1 METEGRKKMTK
12 KRLVLCFAA
21 AVILACMI
29 VNPVSAAE
37 KFSLKIQTAVPS
49 SSIYFKLIE
58 RAAVRVDAMSAGRL
72 KVEVL
77 PAGAVVGAFEI
88 LDAVHNGIV
97 NGGFAWTHYWS
108 GKHPA
113 GLLFSAPTAG
123 LGIGLD
129 QASTMSWIYDGG
141 GDELYQQYF
150 TEVLKYN
157 IKGFLCM
164 PMGPEPFGWFSKPV
178 GSLEEIRKMKFR
190 SPPGI
195 PAESFQGIGMP
206 TVSMPGGEIV
216 PAAQRGVIDAAEWI
230 SPADD
235 AALGLHTVWKHYYIQ
250 GLHQAISIGDI
261 YVNLD
266 WWKKLPADLQAIF
279 SGSMMTMISDTMNWN
294 VSQNSKALKK
304 FVTEGN
310 VKIHDTP
317 PDYFPAYMA
326 AARKVIDKY
335 AAKDPFFNKVLQ
347 SMTEWANLTVPYQSR
362 ANGTYYNMGKTALS
376 EGVGYQK

>member
-1 METEGRKKMTK
+1 MN
-12 KRLVLCFAA
+12 RLRIAA
-21 AVILACMI
+21 ALMMAVFGLALFA
-29 VNPVSAAE
+29 PAPAE
-37 KFSLKIQTAVPS
+37 AQNYNLKIQTAIPS

-58 RAAVRVDAMSAGRL
+58 RMAQRVGDMSAGRL

-77 PAGAVVGAFEI
+77 PNGAVVGAFEI
-88 LDAVHNGIV
+88 LDAVHKNIV

-123 LGIGLD
+123 LGVGLD
-129 QASTMSWIYDGG
+129 QNSVMSWIYDGG
-141 GDELYQQYF
+141 GDELYQKYF
-150 TEVLKYN
+150 TEILKFN
-157 IKGFLCM
+157 VKGFLCM
-164 PMGPEPFGWFSKPV
+164 PMGPEPYGWFSKPV
-178 GSLEEIRKMKFR
+178 NSVEDLKKMKFR

-195 PAESFQGIGMP
+195 PAESFKVLGIP

-216 PAAQRGVIDAAEWI
+216 PSAQRGVIDAAEWI

-235 AALGLHTVWKHYYIQ
+235 AALGLNTVWKHYYIQ

-266 WWKKLPADLQAIF
+266 WWNKLPKDLQAIF
-279 SGSMMTMISDTMNWN
+279 QGGIMSLIADTIHWN

-304 FVTEGN
+304 FVVEDK
-310 VKIHDTP
+310 VQIHETP

-326 AARKVIDKY
+326 AAQQVIEKY
-335 AAKDPFFNKVLQ
+335 AQQDAFFKQVLQ
-347 SMTEWANLTVPYQSR
+347 SMVDWANLTVPYQAR
-362 ANGTYYNMGKTALS
+362 ANATYATMGKTAL
-376 EGVGYQK
+376 EKGLVGYEKK

>member
-1 METEGRKKMTK
+1 MKKMRTG
-12 KRLVLCFAA
+12 CFLL
-21 AVILACMI
+21 AVVFCLAGLGLT
-29 VNPVSAAE
+29 NAQAQNQN
-37 KFSLKIQTAVPS
+37 LKIQTAVPS

-58 RAAVRVDAMSAGRL
+58 RMAGRIDAMSAGRL

-88 LDAVHNGIV
+88 LDAVNNNIV

-123 LGIGLD
+123 LGVGLD
-129 QASTMSWIYDGG
+129 QTSVMSWIYDGG
-141 GDELYQQYF
+141 GDELYQKYF
-150 TEVLKYN
+150 TDILKFKV
-157 IKGFLCM
+157 KGFLCM
-164 PMGPEPFGWFSKPV
+164 PMGPEPYGWFSKPV
-178 GSLEEIRKMKFR
+178 NSVEDMKKMKFR

-195 PAESFQGIGMP
+195 PAESFKVVGVP

-216 PAAQRGVIDAAEWI
+216 PSAQRGVIDAAEWI

-235 AALGLHTVWKHYYIQ
+235 AALGLNAVWKHYYIQ

-266 WWKKLPADLQAIF
+266 WWNRLPKDLQAIF
-279 SGSMMTMISDTMNWN
+279 QGGIMSLIADTMNWN

-304 FVTEGN
+304 FVVEDKVT
-310 VKIHDTP
+310 VHDTP
-317 PDYFPAYMA
+317 ADYFPAYMA
-326 AARKVIDKY
+326 ASQQVVDKY
-335 AAKDPFFNKVLQ
+335 AQQDAFFKQVLQ
-347 SMTEWANLTVPYQSR
+347 SMVDWANLTVPYQSR
-362 ANGTYYNMGKTALS
+362 ANGTYYNMGKTAMDKKI
-376 EGVGYQK
+376 VGYDKK

>member
-1 METEGRKKMTK
+1 MKKTRTGCLLM
-12 KRLVLCFAA
+12 
-21 AVILACMI
+21 AVVFCLAGLGLT
-29 VNPVSAAE
+29 NAQAQNHN
-37 KFSLKIQTAVPS
+37 LKIQTAVPS

-58 RAAVRVDAMSAGRL
+58 RMAGRIDAMSAGRL

-88 LDAVHNGIV
+88 LDAVNNNIV

-123 LGIGLD
+123 LGVGLD
-129 QASTMSWIYDGG
+129 QTSVMSWIYDGG
-141 GDELYQQYF
+141 GDELYQKYF
-150 TEVLKYN
+150 TDILKFKV
-157 IKGFLCM
+157 KGFLCM
-164 PMGPEPFGWFSKPV
+164 PMGPEPYGWFSKPV
-178 GSLEEIRKMKFR
+178 NSVEDMKKMKFR

-195 PAESFQGIGMP
+195 PAESFKVVGVP

-216 PAAQRGVIDAAEWI
+216 PSAQRGVIDAAEWI

-235 AALGLHTVWKHYYIQ
+235 AALGLNAVWKHYYIQ

-266 WWKKLPADLQAIF
+266 WWNKLPKDLQAIF
-279 SGSMMTMISDTMNWN
+279 QGGIMSLIADTMNWN

-304 FVTEGN
+304 FVVEDK
-310 VKIHDTP
+310 VQVLDTP
-317 PDYFPAYMA
+317 ADVFPAYMKA
-326 AARKVIDKY
+326 TKEVLDKY
-335 AAKDPFFNKVLQ
+335 AKQDPFFAKVHK
-347 SMTEWANLTVPYQSR
+347 SMVDWANLTVPYQHMT
-362 ANGTYYNMGKTALS
+362 NGVFYQMGKSAVDGKL
-376 EGVGYQK
+376 VGYDK

>member
-1 METEGRKKMTK
+1 M
-12 KRLVLCFAA
+12 
-21 AVILACMI
+21 AVVFCLAGLGLT
-29 VNPVSAAE
+29 NAQAQNHN
-37 KFSLKIQTAVPS
+37 LKIQTAVPS

-58 RAAVRVDAMSAGRL
+58 RMAGRIDAMSAGRL

-88 LDAVHNGIV
+88 LDAVNNNIV

-123 LGIGLD
+123 LGVGLD
-129 QASTMSWIYDGG
+129 QTSVMSWIYDGG
-141 GDELYQQYF
+141 GDELYQKYF
-150 TEVLKYN
+150 TDILKFKV
-157 IKGFLCM
+157 KGFLCM
-164 PMGPEPFGWFSKPV
+164 PMGPEPYGWFSKPV
-178 GSLEEIRKMKFR
+178 NSVEDMKKMKFR

-195 PAESFQGIGMP
+195 PAESFKVVGVP

-216 PAAQRGVIDAAEWI
+216 PSAQRGVIDAAEWI

-235 AALGLHTVWKHYYIQ
+235 AALGLNAVWKHYYIQ

-266 WWKKLPADLQAIF
+266 WWNKLPKDLQAIF
-279 SGSMMTMISDTMNWN
+279 QGGIMSLIADTMNWN

-304 FVTEGN
+304 FVVEDKVT
-310 VKIHDTP
+310 VHDTP
-317 PDYFPAYMA
+317 ADYFPAYMA
-326 AARKVIDKY
+326 ASQQVVDKY
-335 AAKDPFFNKVLQ
+335 AQQDAFFKQVLQ
-347 SMTEWANLTVPYQSR
+347 SMVDWANLTVPYQSR
-362 ANGTYYNMGKTALS
+362 ANGTYYNMGKTAMDKKI
-376 EGVGYQK
+376 VGYDKK